1 MRIGYN
7 WGADQINALQSFTYN
22 LGIGSLNQLTANG
35 TRSDDEIAEAMV
47 KYVNAGGEPQ
57 PGLVARRR
65 REQLA
70 FINPSNQNVQQVV
83 SQPVQQQLEE
93 VDVTTRKRG
102 GARYFKRPLLL
113 LKKGGGEILNEVAV
127 NQRRYQPSPSDGGY
141 RVFTHKHRSRFDI
154 NDPSHDAC

>member
-1 MRIGYN
+1 MRMDIIGV
-7 WGADQINALQSFTYN
+7 DQINALQSFTYN

-57 PGLVARRR
+57 PGLVANLRR

-83 SQPVQQQLEE
+83 SQPVQQVNVEE
-93 VDVTTRKRG
+93 VDVTSSPR
-102 GARYFKRPLLL
+102 
-113 LKKGGGEILNEVAV
+113 EVGRNTLQDMAAV
-127 NQRRYQPSPSDGGY
+127 TAEKQRQAVKY
-141 RVFTHKHRSRFDI
+141 
-154 NDPSHDAC
+154 